1 MIQSYPWYIAD
12 WRESETRITL
22 SLAERGLYRELLDY
36 CYLEGSLPIDHIRLS
51 RLCCCSPEEFE
62 SSWPAVV
69 SLFQLDGE
77 RFTHAKVNEVR
88 TKLEAYHEQKR
99 HAGSASGQARRQRPF
114 NGRSNETPTHLQRP
128 FNGRSNETPTHL
140 EPPPSPSPAPSPAP
154 APRQSARDETP
165 EIGERLYKPHPKK
178 RGIDQVLGALRMAI
192 SRGNCVQD
200 IEACHAAWCESA
212 EWRKDDGRFVP
223 SLADWLHNDGFTK
236 WPAGKRPA
244 KPLDP
249 SKYIEPDYERKD
261 VI

>member
-114 NGRSNETPTHLQRP
+114 NGRSNETPTHL
-128 FNGRSNETPTHL
+128 

-178 RGIDQVLGALRMAI
+178 KGIDQVLGELRMAI

-244 KPLDP
+244 KQ
-249 SKYIEPDYERKD
+249 IGRAH
-261 VI
+261 V